1 MFLVTSLSNV
11 PRAELSLAVFRVQHG
26 KENLGDSLRGV
37 LHPGGPGHICS
48 RQSLVFLV
56 SSTTS
61 TIKDANLG
69 FLGYSAVSH
78 FSADATTIYLHC
90 RKLSI

>member
-1 MFLVTSLSNV
+1 MFQATSLSNDPMV
-11 PRAELSLAVFRVQHG
+11 ELSLAVFRVQHG
-26 KENLGDSLRGV
+26 RENLGDSLRGV
-37 LHPGGPGHICS
+37 LHSGEPGHICN
-48 RQSLVFLV
+48 RQSLIFLV